1 MFDGIEYWCKNLKKL
16 TSAFKNDMKNLANFQ
31 KLKNSDFVLESKMSI
46 KKKIKNNQIDQ
57 MQYENFI
64 LSRK

>member
-1 MFDGIEYWCKNLKKL
+1 
-16 TSAFKNDMKNLANFQ
+16 MKNLANFQ

>member
-1 MFDGIEYWCKNLKKL
+1 MFDGIEYWCKTPKKL
-16 TSAFKNDMKNLANFQ
+16 TSAFKNDMKILANFQ

-46 KKKIKNNQIDQ
+46 KIKIKNNQIDQ